1 MLFPDYVY
9 PGLCVDV
16 ERGDITYHIHL
27 IWDPC
32 SNPDDFDCYSL
43 TDIERWKNDE
53 WFFGCLEVSATFS
66 SPFDTFELEGLADL
80 CGIECNFS
88 DDTGQYLD
96 SFIPDL
102 LAEAL
107 DSLRDRVNILVKA
120 VNYEGERH
128 E

>member
-1 MLFPDYVY
+1 MLFPDSVY
-9 PGLCVDV
+9 PGLCIDV

-27 IWDPC
+27 IWDSC
-32 SNPDDFDCYSL
+32 SAPSDYDCYSA

-66 SPFDTFELEGLADL
+66 SSFDTFELEGLAGL

-88 DDTGQYLD
+88 DDTGKYLD

-102 LAEAL
+102 LAEAHN
-107 DSLRDRVNILVKA
+107 SLRDRVNVLVKA
-120 VNYEGERH
+120 VNYEGEDY

>member
-1 MLFPDYVY
+1 MSFPNYVY

-16 ERGDITYHIHL
+16 ERGNVTYHIVL
-27 IWDPC
+27 SFDCCTNINDY
-32 SNPDDFDCYSL
+32 DCYST

-53 WFFGCLEVSATFS
+53 WFFGCLDVSATIYGAA
-66 SPFDTFELEGLADL
+66 DTFELTNLASI
-80 CGIECNFS
+80 CGVDCNLT
-88 DDTGQYLD
+88 DNTGEYLD

-107 DSLRDRVNILVKA
+107 DSLRDRVNVLVKA
-120 VNYEGERH
+120 VNYEGEHH